1 MIELLIDYSFFLLKV
16 VTIVIVIILP
26 LLIISSAN
34 RHKKFG
40 EKGHLIIKNLSE
52 RLDKMGTAILS
63 SEMDKKSFKK
73 FIKDKNKKKKKEKS
87 PDQFMF

>member
-40 EKGHLIIKNLSE
+40 EKVYIIIKNLSE

-63 SEMDKKSFKK
+63 SEMDKKSFKFSFK
-73 FIKDKNKKKKKEKS
+73 G
-87 PDQFMF
+87 